1 MNLQTFQNIK
11 LSITTENLT
20 YTYKY
25 IIQYFSYIIHDQGIF
40 VLLHFLT
47 FLRVNERKIFEN
59 RKRIKFL
66 VYLIKRNPLRL
77 IVTPLQPGNMFSQS
91 ALVNDGRLKAKS
103 KKTFLTSP
111 TRETILTN
119 VSSKIVLEK
128 KERFLLFSS
137 RTEQ

>member
-47 FLRVNERKIFEN
+47 FLHVNKRKAFEN
-59 RKRIKFL
+59 RKRIKF
-66 VYLIKRNPLRL
+66 
-77 IVTPLQPGNMFSQS
+77 
-91 ALVNDGRLKAKS
+91 
-103 KKTFLTSP
+103 
-111 TRETILTN
+111 
-119 VSSKIVLEK
+119 
-128 KERFLLFSS
+128 
-137 RTEQ
+137 